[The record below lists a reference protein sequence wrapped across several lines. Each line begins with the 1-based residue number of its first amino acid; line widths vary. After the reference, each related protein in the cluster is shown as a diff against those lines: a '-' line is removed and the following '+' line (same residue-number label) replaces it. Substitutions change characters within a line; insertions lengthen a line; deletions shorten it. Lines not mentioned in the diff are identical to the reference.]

1 MWYDVTNTKG
11 TQMTNLFFTEANKS
25 VIDHMWVFSTLDE
38 IFVYKRDSGKVLICP
53 SAFSR
58 QRMKEI
64 SSIREATLDEF
75 ASLCGDD
82 KDLLDRF
89 AHILPKEVEIK
100 TEPKTKAKP
109 TVFGIKPFKGTVTI
123 NKSICGPVLAA
134 YREDHC
140 RTKPFDKMSVPYH
153 LAVYLRLVPDSS
165 GLQFTNRFYDFTN
178 EEVDDLVATGSD
190 ITSVK
195 RTQNGVIVSLN
206 IS

>member
-1 MWYDVTNTKG
+1 MKTEFFKEKKG
-11 TQMTNLFFTEANKS
+11 VST
-25 VIDHMWVFSTLDE
+25 IDHMWVFSTLDE
-38 IFVYKRDSGKVLICP
+38 IFLYRRDSGTVVISP

-58 QRMKEI
+58 QRMKEM
-64 SSIREATLDEF
+64 STIREATLDEF

-89 AHILPKEVEIK
+89 AHILPREVEIK
-100 TEPKTKAKP
+100 PEPKAKAKS

-123 NKSICGPVLAA
+123 NKSISGPRIVAH
-134 YREDHC
+134 REDHC
-140 RTKPFDKMSVPYH
+140 RTKFFDKMSFPYH
-153 LAVYLRLVPDSS
+153 LAVYLRLIPDGS
-165 GLQFTNRFYDFTN
+165 GLQFTNQFYDLTN
-178 EEVDDLVATGSD
+178 EEVDGLTANGSD